1 MKTITKNLAILLII
15 CTICVLFDL
24 SNSYTKN
31 KKANFL
37 LSKLNEIEKSQQ
49 IIENL
54 DDEMCSDCAEKNK
67 ESTLQSMAATI
78 SSIQSQL
85 SNLQETAT
93 KNTDNITK
101 LQTIEAEDHPML
113 IDMHRQLEE
122 THNEYKEN
130 AGNYDDASA
139 KQ

>member
-1 MKTITKNLAILLII
+1 MKTITRNLVILLII

-67 ESTLQSMAATI
+67 ESTLQSMAATL

-85 SNLQETAT
+85 SNLQTNVDT
-93 KNTDNITK
+93 NTTNITT
-101 LQTIEAEDHPML
+101 LQNIESEDHPML

-130 AGNYDDASA
+130 ASNYDDAST

>member
-1 MKTITKNLAILLII
+1 MKTITKNLAILFII

-31 KKANFL
+31 KKVNFL

-54 DDEMCSDCAEKNK
+54 DDEMCSNCAEKNK
-67 ESTLQSMAATI
+67 ESTLQSMAATLT
-78 SSIQSQL
+78 SIQAQL
-85 SNLQETAT
+85 SNLQTNVDT
-93 KNTDNITK
+93 NTTNITK
-101 LQTIEAEDHPML
+101 LQKIEAEDHPML

-130 AGNYDDASA
+130 ASNYDDA
-139 KQ
+139 